1 MVAALAGADLLV
13 ILSDI
18 DGLYDDN
25 PRINPNANLLHE
37 VARITPEI
45 EACAAGAGSARG
57 TGGMVTK
64 IHAAQI
70 AVQNGIGM
78 VIMNGAAPKKLYDL
92 FEGRDVGT
100 YFPASRK

>member
-13 ILSDI
+13 ILSYI
-18 DGLYDDN
+18 DGLHDDN
-25 PRINPNANLLHE
+25 PRTNSNANLLHE
-37 VARITPEI
+37 VAQITPEI
-45 EACAAGAGSARG
+45 EAYAAGAGSARG

-78 VIMNGAAPKKLYDL
+78 VIID
-92 FEGRDVGT
+92 
-100 YFPASRK
+100 RKSVV